1 MLRMVRHEPSIRV
14 RVTGFTRRLPY
25 GTCIAHLIETNGPG
39 GAERMLA
46 SMAAELQATGIRNV
60 LIAPAEG
67 ERWLQREL
75 SGTGVQLESFRLER
89 PISPASARWLAA
101 VLRRHRVTLAHSHE
115 FTMAVYG
122 SWAARQA
129 GVPHLFTMHGGRYYA
144 ERLRRRIALRVA
156 ANLSGAVVA
165 VSESLARHLS
175 RDLWLRASRTIT
187 IPNGVRPAPALPS
200 SLRRELAL
208 PADTLLVVAIGNLY
222 PVKGHRFLLE
232 TLGLLRTTV
241 PQLHVAIAGRG
252 ALEGPLR
259 ARAAELGVADRFHL
273 LGLRADVG
281 NVLAGANVVVLPSLS
296 EGVPLA
302 LLEAMLAARPIIATA
317 VGEGPTVLDQG
328 RAGVLIPPGD
338 ATALAD
344 ALRGLLA
351 DSQRGQ
357 QLSVAAL
364 TRATEHYTLARMM
377 ERYVALYA
385 SVLGNLP
392 ASRDADPALEP
403 HQIVGRETAVR
414 GERAYAR

>member
-1 MLRMVRHEPSIRV
+1 MLPLVRHQPSIRV
-14 RVTGFTRRLPY
+14 LTMTAFVRRLPY

-46 SMAAELQATGIRNV
+46 SVASELQAAGIRNV
-60 LIAPAEG
+60 LIAPSEG
-67 ERWLQREL
+67 EGWLQREL
-75 SGTGVQLESFRLER
+75 SGTGVQVESFRLER
-89 PISPASARWLAA
+89 AISPASARWLAA

-129 GVPHLFTMHGGRYYA
+129 GVPHLFTMHGGRYNA

-187 IPNGVRPAPALPS
+187 IPNGVRQAPDTPS
-200 SLRRELAL
+200 TLRHELAL
-208 PADTLLVVAIGNLY
+208 PTEAFLVVAVGNLY

-232 TLGLLRTTV
+232 ALGLLRTTL

-252 ALEGPLR
+252 ELEGALR
-259 ARAAELGVADRFHL
+259 TRAAELGVADRFHL

-317 VGEGPTVLDQG
+317 VGEVPTVLDHG
-328 RAGVLIPPGD
+328 RAGVIIPPGD
-338 ATALAD
+338 AISLAD

-351 DSQRGQ
+351 DSQRRQ
-357 QLSVAAL
+357 LLSVAAL
-364 TRATEHYTLARMM
+364 TRATENYTLARMM
-377 ERYVALYA
+377 ERYLALYA
-385 SVLGNLP
+385 RVLGTLP
-392 ASRDADPALEP
+392 APQGADPALQP
-403 HQIVGRETAVR
+403 HQIVG
-414 GERAYAR
+414 